1 MSDITTEE
9 VIVSAPT
16 PASNVR
22 KVRILF
28 VRHGERLDES
38 DHTQWAAVRT
48 QENWHDPP
56 LTETGRQQAR
66 EAAHEVRKWLADRN
80 CADKFTFFA
89 SPASRTLTTAVEVGT
104 LLGTPPVTVVHG
116 LYACTAA
123 AFERGLHTLK
133 LSCPKALLGDYPLR
147 ALHGTSAD
155 DYFQAMDQIASLIP
169 LHQTTAVVVTHREG
183 IRDVIKKA
191 VGRRPRMP
199 MPYCATHL
207 FTAVE
212 SPAEESEEER
222 SILKWDYHE
231 QLYPLRKMAAQ

>member
-1 MSDITTEE
+1 MSDITAEE
-9 VIVSAPT
+9 VVVSAPT
-16 PASNVR
+16 SASLAR

-38 DHTQWAAVRT
+38 DRMQWAAMRT
-48 QENWHDPP
+48 RENWHDPP
-56 LTETGRQQAR
+56 LTETGREQAR
-66 EAAHEVRKWLADRN
+66 EAAHEVKKWLTACN
-80 CADKFTFFA
+80 CADQFTFFA
-89 SPASRTLTTAVEVGT
+89 SPASRTLTTAVEVGA

-123 AFERGLHTLK
+123 AFERGLHNLP
-133 LSCPKALLGDYPLR
+133 LSCPKTFLGDYPLR

-155 DYFQAMDQIASLIP
+155 DYFQALDQIASLTP
-169 LHQTTAVVVTHREG
+169 LDYTTAVVVTHREG

-191 VGRRPRMP
+191 VGTRPRIP

-212 SPAEESEEER
+212 SPADESEEER

-231 QLYPLRKMAAQ
+231 QLYPLPKTEA